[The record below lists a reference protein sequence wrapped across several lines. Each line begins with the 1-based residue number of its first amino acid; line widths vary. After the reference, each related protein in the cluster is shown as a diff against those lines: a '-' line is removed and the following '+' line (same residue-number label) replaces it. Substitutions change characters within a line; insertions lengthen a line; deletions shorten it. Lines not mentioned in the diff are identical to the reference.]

1 LQPNET
7 LSFAKKLRQEM
18 TEAEK
23 RLWFY
28 LKNNQIGHKFRR
40 QEPIG
45 KYIVD
50 FVCYDLKIIIELDGG
65 QHTEEKDRIRSLFFT
80 SQGFKLLR
88 FWNNDVLDNTD
99 GVMQEILAALPPHPD
114 LLPQGEKEQKEKV

>member
-1 LQPNET
+1 
-7 LSFAKKLRQEM
+7 M

-28 LKNNQIGHKFRR
+28 LKNKQIGHKFRR

-50 FVCYDLKIIIELDGG
+50 FVCYDLKLIIELDGG
-65 QHTEEKDRIRSLFFT
+65 QHTEEKDRTRSLFFT
-80 SQGFKLLR
+80 TQGFKILR
-88 FWNNDVLDNTD
+88 FWNNDVIDNIS
-99 GVMQEILAALPPHPD
+99 GVMDEILASLPPHPD
-114 LLPQGEKEQKEKV
+114 LLPQGEKEQKELI